1 MIAGGTWVAITPTSI
16 LVYLRSPY
24 TILWVIGSW
33 LIRWVIAYWLI
44 RWVIASWL
52 IRFMII
58 GVTTVS
64 TLLVKMINRWYW

>member
-33 LIRWVIAYWLI
+33 LIRWVIA
-44 RWVIASWL
+44 SWL